1 MAKQIETAVVRA
13 IRGFE
18 FRTTV
23 AKMFSGWS
31 KRRHQSWN
39 RTFTGSQLIRHA
51 CHSAIL
57 P

>member
-39 RTFTGSQLIRHA
+39 RTFTGSQL
-51 CHSAIL
+51 
-57 P
+57 